1 MNPLTNKVVGMEVM
15 NHKWT
20 LVIRVFWNYVD
31 GLIFLSAFAT
41 AFHAAQHLKAGKK
54 LDIFKMYLRR
64 YIRYLIG
71 LSICGFLSLILFQK
85 ICDSLISC
93 SILLHLFGAVD
104 K

>member
-1 MNPLTNKVVGMEVM
+1 MHKAAAYAMNPLTNKVVGMEVM

-64 YIRYLIG
+64 YIRYYLIG
-71 LSICGFLSLILFQK
+71 LSICGFFINFVPKDLCFPY
-85 ICDSLISC
+85 
-93 SILLHLFGAVD
+93 
-104 K
+104 